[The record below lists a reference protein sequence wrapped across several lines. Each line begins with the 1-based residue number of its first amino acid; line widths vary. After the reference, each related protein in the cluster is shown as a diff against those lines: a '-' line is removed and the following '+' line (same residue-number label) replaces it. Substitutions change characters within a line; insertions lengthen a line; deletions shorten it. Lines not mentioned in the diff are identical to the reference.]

1 MIKNDGIEEHKSNML
16 IITGKKAQQMQD
28 QIQATKNINEL
39 MVKTTNTKVNVM
51 LLKYEALKTGHFI
64 VNYLGMNKRIV
75 VMFILINR
83 RPVHP
88 SGALGKPCVQDAV
101 RRMISP
107 TDKPAQIPNP
117 GGEDG
122 IA

>member
-1 MIKNDGIEEHKSNML
+1 
-16 IITGKKAQQMQD
+16 
-28 QIQATKNINEL
+28 
-39 MVKTTNTKVNVM
+39 M
-51 LLKYEALKTGHFI
+51 LLIYDAYKTVHFI
-64 VNYLGMNKRIV
+64 VTYLDTNKRIV
-75 VMFILINR
+75 DMFILINW